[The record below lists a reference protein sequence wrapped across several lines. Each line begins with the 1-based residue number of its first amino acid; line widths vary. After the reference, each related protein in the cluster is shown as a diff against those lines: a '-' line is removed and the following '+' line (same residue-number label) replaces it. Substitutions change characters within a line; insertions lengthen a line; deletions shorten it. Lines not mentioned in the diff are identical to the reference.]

1 MEKHKKALLLIA
13 NSLSVDKDQY
23 IKFYEAEDV
32 DSDEPISQHLFND
45 SDDEPEDTNNDES
58 MSSTDKRQNE
68 RPDQSEDESKPKD
81 GNSRIN
87 NS

>member
-1 MEKHKKALLLIA
+1 MIA
-13 NSLSVDKDQY
+13 NSLSLDEDQY

-32 DSDEPISQHLFND
+32 DSDEPISQRLFND
-45 SDDEPEDTNNDES
+45 SDDEPEDINNDES
-58 MSSTDKRQNE
+58 MSSADKRQNE
-68 RPDQSEDESKPKD
+68 RPDQSEDENKPKD